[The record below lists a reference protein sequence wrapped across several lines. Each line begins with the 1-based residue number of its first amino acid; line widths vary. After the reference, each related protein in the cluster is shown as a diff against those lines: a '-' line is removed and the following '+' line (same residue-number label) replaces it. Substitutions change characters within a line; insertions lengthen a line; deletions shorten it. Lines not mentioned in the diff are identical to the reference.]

1 MSGPRVHL
9 HIDRLVL
16 RGVPRE
22 QRDAVV
28 RSLENEIARQLA
40 QPGAHENFRPRHAPS
55 LRTGPLTLAEGATPK
70 QLGASAARALVR
82 SLKG

>member
-1 MSGPRVHL
+1 MSAPRIRV

-22 QRDAVV
+22 QRDALV
-28 RSLENEIARQLA
+28 RSLETEMARQLA
-40 QPGAHENFRPRHAPS
+40 QPGAHEGFRPLHAASRRSALPA
-55 LRTGPLTLAEGATPK
+55 LGEGAAPA

>member
-1 MSGPRVHL
+1 MSAPRVRV

-22 QRDAVV
+22 QRDALV
-28 RSLENEIARQLA
+28 RSLEAEMTRQLS
-40 QPGAHENFRPRHAPS
+40 QPGAHEGFRPLHAASRRGALP
-55 LRTGPLTLAEGATPK
+55 AAKEGSAAV
-70 QLGASAARALVR
+70 QLGTAAARALVR